1 MRRVPVYKE
10 MPVTAKATQKS
21 NFLGGS
27 QMRRVV
33 GRPTPRVEGE
43 LKVTGKALY
52 CADLNLPGTLWG
64 KVLRSPISYGR
75 IKSIDISK
83 ARQVRGV
90 KAVITGQ
97 DVTGLR
103 IGRCIYDTPVLADGL
118 VRFIGEKVA
127 AVAAETEEAAE
138 QALDLIE
145 VEYDEMEALFDPVEA
160 AKPDA
165 PVLHPDLLSYKGLPV
180 PVEKLSNVFAYLQ
193 WGKGDIVSG
202 FKQAD
207 LIVENTFTTQV
218 THQSY
223 LEPHACVVKADSSG
237 GAEVW
242 ACSKTPF
249 AVRTQLSNCIG
260 VAKEKLVF
268 HPMHI
273 GGDFGGKGGF
283 MDVPACYFLSLKSG
297 QPVKMVMDYSEELV
311 AGNPRHP
318 SIIKV
323 KTGVKKN
330 GLIVAHHMDFLFDSG
345 AYGSMKPAGY
355 LIGAQTCA
363 GPYKIFNCLIEER
376 LVYTNKVPCGHMR
389 APGDPQGFFANESQ
403 MDMVARKLDM
413 DPAEFKGKNM
423 LHDGDETPIGGHIS
437 HIRGVE
443 ALEKAIQLSGYLKPK
458 PKNVG
463 RGLSFSEWSPSG
475 GEGNVFV
482 IIDEEGTVKV
492 STPVVDQGAGVLTVI
507 VEVVGEELQ
516 VPADKIELTQLDSSV
531 VPSDGGVGGSR
542 ATRVYGNAAYEAGT
556 KAKAEILA
564 VVAEKLA
571 AKPEELELNNGRVVH
586 SESKRKMSFAQIVKA
601 KGSPIK
607 VKGYYKSAEKAHDA
621 SISAQIAEVHVDMET
636 GQVTLQQMTSA
647 HTTGKVINPLMHQG
661 QIDGG
666 VVFGL
671 GYALTEEVMFD
682 GGRVTTTNFGEFKI
696 PNIRDIPP
704 LKTAVMETVPGGPG
718 PYNSLAIGEVAN
730 TPTAAAVANAV
741 ADACG
746 VRITDLPVTAEKVYE
761 ALKNRH

>member
-1 MRRVPVYKE
+1 M
-10 MPVTAKATQKS
+10 M
-21 NFLGGS
+21 L
-27 QMRRVV
+27 VV

-43 LKVTGKALY
+43 QKVTGKALY
-52 CADLNLPGTLWG
+52 SADVNLMGTLWG
-64 KVLRSPISYGR
+64 KVLRSPISSGR
-75 IKSIDISK
+75 IKNIDTSK
-83 ARQVRGV
+83 ARQVPGV

-127 AVAAETEEAAE
+127 AVAADTEDAAD

-145 VEYDEMEALFDPVEA
+145 VEYEEMEPLIDPLDA
-160 AKPDA
+160 IKPDA
-165 PVLHPDLLSYKGLPV
+165 PILHPDLLSYKGLPV
-180 PVEKLSNVFAYLQ
+180 PVEKLSNVFVYIK
-193 WGKGDIVSG
+193 WGKGDIEAG
-202 FKQAD
+202 FRQAD
-207 LIVENTFTTQV
+207 LTVENTFRTQV
-218 THQSY
+218 THQAY
-223 LEPHACVVKADSSG
+223 LEPHACVVKADASG

-242 ACSKTPF
+242 SCSKTPF

-268 HPMHI
+268 HPTHI

-283 MDVPACYFLSLKSG
+283 MDVPVCYFLSLKSG
-297 QPVKMVMDYSEELV
+297 QPVKTVMDYSEELV
-311 AGNPRHP
+311 AGNPRHA
-318 SIIKV
+318 SVIKV
-323 KTGVKKN
+323 KTGVKKD
-330 GLIVAHHMDFLFDSG
+330 GTIVAHHMDFVFDSG

-363 GPYKIFNCLIEER
+363 GPYKIVNCLIEER
-376 LVYTNKVPCGHMR
+376 VVYTNKIPCGHMR

-403 MDMVARKLDM
+403 LDMVARKLGM
-413 DPAEFKGKNM
+413 DPAEFNRKNM

-437 HIRGVE
+437 HMRGVE
-443 ALEKAIQLSGYLKPK
+443 ALNKAIQLAGYDKPK
-458 PKNVG
+458 AKNVG

-482 IIDEEGTVKV
+482 EIGDDGKVKV
-492 STPVVDQGAGVLTVI
+492 SSPVVDQGAGVLTVI
-507 VEVVGEELQ
+507 VEVVGEELK
-516 VPADKIELTQLDSSV
+516 VPAEEIELKQLDSST

-542 ATRVYGNAAYEAGT
+542 ATRVYGNASYDAGT
-556 KAKAEILA
+556 KARAEMIA
-564 VVAEKLA
+564 IAAEKFGV
-571 AKPEELELNNGRVVH
+571 KPEELDLANGAVVH
-586 SESKRKMSFAQIVKA
+586 RSSKRKVSFAEVIKA

-607 VKGYYKSAEKAHDA
+607 VKGYYKSAEKSHDA
-621 SISAQIAEVHVDMET
+621 SISAQIAEVHVDPET
-636 GQVTLQQMTSA
+636 GQITLRQMISA

-661 QIDGG
+661 QIEGG

-682 GGRVTTTNFGEFKI
+682 GARVTTTNFGEFKI
-696 PNIRDIPP
+696 PTIQDIPP
-704 LKTAVMETVPGGPG
+704 LKTAVMETVPQGPG

-746 VRITDLPVTAEKVYE
+746 VRIMDLPITSEKVYQ
-761 ALKNRH
+761 ALKARYA

>member
-1 MRRVPVYKE
+1 MTV
-10 MPVTAKATQKS
+10 
-21 NFLGGS
+21 
-27 QMRRVV
+27 VV
-33 GRPTPRVEGE
+33 GRPTPRVEGR
-43 LKVTGKALY
+43 LKVTGMALY
-52 CADLNLPGTLWG
+52 SADLNLPGTLWG

-103 IGRCIYDTPVLADGL
+103 IGRCIYDTPVLADGV

-145 VEYDEMEALFDPVEA
+145 VEYEEMEPLLEPVQA
-160 AKPDA
+160 AKSDA
-165 PVLHPDLLSYKGLPV
+165 PILHPDLLSYKGLPV
-180 PVEKLSNVFAYLQ
+180 PVEKPSNVFVYIK
-193 WGKGDIVSG
+193 WGKGDIEAG

-207 LIVENTFTTQV
+207 LIVENTFRTQV

-223 LEPHACVVKADSSG
+223 LEPHACVVKADPSG
-237 GAEVW
+237 GAEIW
-242 ACSKTPF
+242 SCSKTPF
-249 AVRTQLSNCIG
+249 AVRTQLSNCTGI
-260 VAKEKLVF
+260 AKEKLVF
-268 HPMHI
+268 HPTHI

-297 QPVKMVMDYSEELV
+297 APVKMVMDYSEELV

-318 SIIKV
+318 SFIKV
-323 KTGVKKN
+323 KTGVKKD
-330 GLIVAHHMDFLFDSG
+330 GTIVAHHMDFVFDSG

-363 GPYKIFNCLIEER
+363 GPYKIANCLIEER

-403 MDMVARKLDM
+403 MDMVARKLGM
-413 DPAEFKGKNM
+413 DPAEFKRKNM

-443 ALEKAIQLSGYLKPK
+443 ALDKAIQLSGYNKPK

-475 GEGNVFV
+475 GEGSVFV
-482 IIDEEGTVKV
+482 KIDEDGRVKV
-492 STPVVDQGAGVLTVI
+492 SSPVVDQGSGVLTII
-507 VEVVGEELQ
+507 VECVGQELG
-516 VPADKIELTQLDSSV
+516 VPADEIELTQLDSSA

-542 ATRVYGNAAYEAGT
+542 ATRVYGNASYEAGVNAR
-556 KAKAEILA
+556 KELFN
-564 VVAEKLA
+564 VVAQRMEMNLDELTLA
-571 AKPEELELNNGRVVH
+571 DGFVIHRPTR
-586 SESKRKMSFAQIVKA
+586 RRMSFAEVVKA
-601 KGSPIK
+601 KGSPIS
-607 VKGYYKSAEKAHDA
+607 VKGYYKSAEKSHDA
-621 SISAQIAEVHVDMET
+621 SVSAQIAEVHVDPET
-636 GQVTLQQMTSA
+636 GQITLRQMISA

-671 GYALTEEVMFD
+671 GYALTEEITFE

-696 PNIRDIPP
+696 PNIQDIPP
-704 LKTAVMETVPGGPG
+704 LKTAVMETVPQGPG

-746 VRITDLPVTAEKVYE
+746 VRITDLPITAEKVYE
-761 ALKNRH
+761 ALKAQHL

>member
-1 MRRVPVYKE
+1 M
-10 MPVTAKATQKS
+10 MQ
-21 NFLGGS
+21 
-27 QMRRVV
+27 VV

-43 LKVTGKALY
+43 LKVTGKAQY
-52 CADLNLPGTLWG
+52 SADLKLPDTLWG
-64 KVLRSPISYGR
+64 RCLRSPIAYGR
-75 IKSIDISK
+75 IKSIDTSK
-83 ARQVRGV
+83 AWQVPGV

-103 IGRCIYDTPVLADGL
+103 IGRCIYDTPVLADGV

-127 AVAAETEEAAE
+127 AVAAETKLAAD
-138 QALDLIE
+138 QAVELIE
-145 VEYDEMEALFDPVEA
+145 VQYGELEPVLDPVEA

-165 PVLHPDLLSYKGLPV
+165 PALHPDLLSYKGLPV
-180 PVEKLSNVFAYLQ
+180 PVETLSNVFAYLK
-193 WGKGDIVSG
+193 WGKGNIEEG

-207 LIVENTFTTQV
+207 LIVENAYTTQV

-223 LEPHACVVKADSSG
+223 IEPHACVVKTDPAG

-242 ACSKTPF
+242 SCSKTPF
-249 AVRTQLSNCIG
+249 AVRGQLSNCIG
-260 VAKEKLVF
+260 VAKEKLIF
-268 HPMHI
+268 HPTHI

-283 MDVPACYFLSLKSG
+283 MDVPVAYFLSKKSG
-297 QPVKMVMDYSEELV
+297 QPVKMVMDYTEELT

-318 SIIKV
+318 AIIKI

-330 GLIVAHHMDFLFDSG
+330 GTIVAHHIDFLFDSG
-345 AYGSMKPAGY
+345 AYASMKPAGY
-355 LIGAQTCA
+355 LIGASTCA
-363 GPYKIFNCLIEER
+363 GPYKIANCLIEER
-376 LVYTNKVPCGHMR
+376 MVYTNKIPCGHMR

-403 MDMVARKLDM
+403 LDIVARKLGM
-413 DPAEFKGKNM
+413 DPAEFKRRNM

-437 HIRGVE
+437 HIRGQE
-443 ALEKAIQLSGYLKPK
+443 ALDKALQLAGYKKPK

-482 IIDEEGTVKV
+482 TIEEGGHVKV
-492 STPVVDQGAGVLTVI
+492 ITPVVDQGAGVLTVI

-516 VPADKIELTQLDSSV
+516 VPAADIELKQVDSTI

-542 ATRVYGNAAYEAGT
+542 ATRVYGNASYEAGG
-556 KAKAEILA
+556 KAREELFAF
-564 VVAEKLA
+564 A
-571 AKPEELELNNGRVVH
+571 AQSLEVDPKELELDNGMVLH
-586 SESKRKMSFAQIVKA
+586 KASKRKMSFAEVVKF
-601 KGSPIK
+601 KGAPIY
-607 VKGYYKSAEKAHDA
+607 VRGYYKSTEKSHDA
-621 SISAQIAEVHVDMET
+621 SVSAQIAEVHVDPET
-636 GQVTLQQMTSA
+636 GQITLRNMVSA

-671 GYALTEEVMFD
+671 GYALTEEVLFD
-682 GGRVTTTNFGEFKI
+682 GAKITTSNFGEFKI
-696 PNIRDIPP
+696 PNIMDIPP
-704 LKTAVMETVPGGPG
+704 LKTDVMENVPAGPG

-730 TPTAAAVANAV
+730 VPTAAAVANAV

-746 VRITDLPVTAEKVYE
+746 IRITDLPVTSEKVYR
-761 ALKNRH
+761 ALKARA

>member
-1 MRRVPVYKE
+1 MI
-10 MPVTAKATQKS
+10 Q
-21 NFLGGS
+21 
-27 QMRRVV
+27 VV
-33 GRPTPRVEGE
+33 GKPTPRVEGA

-52 CADLNLPGTLWG
+52 SADFNLPGTLWG
-64 KVLRSPISYGR
+64 RCLRSPIPYGR
-75 IKSIDISK
+75 IRRIDTSK
-83 ARQVRGV
+83 AWKVPGV

-127 AVAAETEEAAE
+127 AVAAETRLASE
-138 QALDLIE
+138 QALELID
-145 VEYDEMEALFDPVEA
+145 VEYEEIEPLLDPVEA

-180 PVEKLSNVFAYLQ
+180 PVEKVSNIFAYLK
-193 WGKGDIVSG
+193 WGKGNLEEG
-202 FKQAD
+202 FRQAD
-207 LIVENTFTTQV
+207 LVVENTFTTQV

-223 LEPHACVVKADSSG
+223 LEPHACVVKAEPSG

-242 ACSKTPF
+242 SCSKTPF

-268 HPMHI
+268 HPTHI

-283 MDVPACYFLSLKSG
+283 MDVPVAYFLSKKSG
-297 QPVKMVMDYSEELV
+297 QAVKMIMDYTEELT
-311 AGNPRHP
+311 AGNPRHA
-318 SIIKV
+318 SIIKI

-330 GLIVAHHMDFLFDSG
+330 GAIVAHHIDFLFDSG
-345 AYGSMKPAGY
+345 AYASMKPAGY
-355 LIGAQTCA
+355 LIGASTCA
-363 GPYKIFNCLIEER
+363 GPYKIANCLIEER
-376 LVYTNKVPCGHMR
+376 MVYTNKIPCGHMR

-403 MDMVARKLDM
+403 LDMVARKIGM
-413 DPAEFKGKNM
+413 DPAEFKRKNM
-423 LHDGDETPIGGHIS
+423 LRDGDETPIGGHIS
-437 HIRGVE
+437 HIRGKE
-443 ALEKAIQLSGYLKPK
+443 ALDKAIQLAGYDRPK

-463 RGLSFSEWSPSG
+463 RGLSFSEWCPSG

-482 IIDEEGTVKV
+482 TIEYDGRVKV
-492 STPVVDQGAGVLTVI
+492 LSPVVDQGAGVLTVI

-516 VPADKIELTQLDSSV
+516 VPADEIELKQVDSTIV
-531 VPSDGGVGGSR
+531 QSDGGVGGSR
-542 ATRVYGNAAYEAGT
+542 ATRVYGNASYEAGV
-556 KAKAEILA
+556 KARDELFAF
-564 VVAEKLA
+564 A
-571 AKPEELELNNGRVVH
+571 AQALEVKPEELELDNGMIVH
-586 SESKRKMSFAQIVKA
+586 KKSKRKMSFADVVKF
-601 KGSPIK
+601 KGAPIY
-607 VKGYYKSAEKAHDA
+607 VRGYYKSTEKSHDA
-621 SISAQIAEVHVDMET
+621 SVSAQIAEVHVDPET
-636 GQVTLQQMTSA
+636 GKITLRNMVSA

-671 GYALTEEVMFD
+671 GFALTEEVMFD
-682 GGRVTTTNFGEFKI
+682 GAKITTSNFGEFKI
-696 PNIRDIPP
+696 PNIMDIPP
-704 LKTAVMETVPGGPG
+704 LKTDVMENVPAGPG

-746 VRITDLPVTAEKVYE
+746 VRITDLPVTSEKVYQ
-761 ALKNRH
+761 ALKSRN